1 MADHIILTGKE
12 QCPNVDNPC
21 HRTQICDDSV
31 IGGFQCRCDPNK
43 PELTEIK
50 GACLNPDIWRA
61 AGPNSLGFKAV
72 HVASETMIY
81 EDAKEYCEGMGGFL
95 PNYYTREVEQAV
107 NTVPP
112 SKMLVHTQQL
122 CEL

>member
-1 MADHIILTGKE
+1 MANHIIRTGRL

-21 HRTQICDDSV
+21 HRTQQCDDSV
-31 IGGFQCRCDPNK
+31 IGCFQCRCDPNK
-43 PELTEIK
+43 PNLAEIN

-72 HVASETMIY
+72 HLANILMYY
-81 EDAKEYCEGMGGFL
+81 EEAKEYCDTIGGVL

-107 NTVPP
+107 NTVPA
-112 SKMLVHTQQL
+112 SEMLVL
-122 CEL
+122 NSYVSL